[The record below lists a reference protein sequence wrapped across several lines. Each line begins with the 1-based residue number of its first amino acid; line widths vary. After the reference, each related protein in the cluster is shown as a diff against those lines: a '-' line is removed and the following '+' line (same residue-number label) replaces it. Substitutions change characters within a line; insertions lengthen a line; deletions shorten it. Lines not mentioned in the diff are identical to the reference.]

1 MLNQSETRN
10 SVMQQQQGVKNA
22 GMCVDNNTHK
32 DTEALKRKKPV
43 FRFNLSDEMVD
54 ALLQFSKM
62 HQFDD
67 RHSYADAWNE
77 WKNAPHISNMLAH
90 EIERLQGM
98 DYKGSVESIESKIF
112 KSGRYYFR
120 NKSFVK
126 APPKPRGKY
135 VSVSKELICAMD
147 EHIARGIN
155 NNNNNNNN
163 DGQNPSPSSPAD
175 LFGDF
180 CKRCVDIL
188 KMEIDRLIDL
198 EPFSEDPA
206 LIIAK
211 IKKTFKNRAFRGTL
225 KGT

>member
-1 MLNQSETRN
+1 
-10 SVMQQQQGVKNA
+10 
-22 GMCVDNNTHK
+22 
-32 DTEALKRKKPV
+32 
-43 FRFNLSDEMVD
+43 
-54 ALLQFSKM
+54 
-62 HQFDD
+62 
-67 RHSYADAWNE
+67 
-77 WKNAPHISNMLAH
+77 
-90 EIERLQGM
+90 
-98 DYKGSVESIESKIF
+98 
-112 KSGRYYFR
+112 
-120 NKSFVK
+120 
-126 APPKPRGKY
+126 
-135 VSVSKELICAMD
+135 MD

-211 IKKTFKNRAFRGTL
+211 IKKTFKNRAFQIL
-225 KGT
+225 KSN